1 MHICQLRNYISRHM
15 KIIPRPEHTIS
26 RKDVSSAAIKVLY
39 RLKDN
44 GYIAYIAGGGVRD
57 LLLGKHP
64 KDFDVVTDATPNQ
77 VKKIF
82 RNSRLVGRR
91 FRLAHILFRGEFIE
105 VSTFRA
111 NAADTEKSEEVGEHI
126 FKEKDGLILRD
137 NIWGTPEQD
146 AYRRDF
152 TINALFYNIA
162 DFSIIDYV
170 GGLDDLEHKI
180 IRVIGDP
187 DQRFTED
194 PVRMIRAVR
203 FAAKLGFSIEP
214 SAYESIKN
222 NAEKIAHAAPARL
235 YEEVQK
241 LFLSGHS
248 ARVLELL
255 QELGLFEHLFPEL
268 GNWFTEEESEHGHH
282 WFTKTCEQ
290 LDRWA
295 AAGLSIHPA
304 LFFALFFGIYHEHKA
319 QALIDQ
325 GLPASE
331 ALQLATL
338 EHLKQLC
345 ERITIPKFEAN
356 RIAQIMMLQPR
367 FAKHN
372 EKNVHKTMRHNNFT
386 DAFLYFKFAAKTL
399 ERNEDLLKFWNKR
412 RNR

>member
-1 MHICQLRNYISRHM
+1 MRTV
-15 KIIPRPEHTIS
+15 PRPEHTIS
-26 RKDVSSAAIKVLY
+26 RKDISSAAIKVLY
-39 RLKDN
+39 KLKDS
-44 GYIAYIAGGGVRD
+44 GHISYLAGGGVRD
-57 LLLGKHP
+57 LLLGQNP

-91 FRLAHILFRGEFIE
+91 FRLAHVLFRGEFIE
-105 VSTFRA
+105 VSTFRS
-111 NAADTEKSEEVGEHI
+111 NAADDPQKTNGNDHH

-146 AYRRDF
+146 AKRRDF

-162 DFSIIDYV
+162 DFSIIDYL
-170 GGLDDLEHKI
+170 GGLEDLNNKI

-203 FAAKLGFSIEP
+203 FAAKLGFDIEA
-214 SAYESIKN
+214 SAAASIKN
-222 NAEKIAHAAPARL
+222 NAEKMAHAAPARL

-248 ARVLELL
+248 VRVLELL

-268 GNWFTEEESEHGHH
+268 GSWYRESENENGSH
-282 WFTKTCEQ
+282 WFTQTCAQ
-290 LDRWA
+290 LDRWC
-295 AAGLSIHPA
+295 AAGLKIHPA
-304 LFFALFFGIYHEHKA
+304 LFFALFFGVYHEHKA
-319 QALIDQ
+319 QKLIDQ
-325 GLPASE
+325 NMAPTE
-331 ALQLATL
+331 ALQVATY
-338 EHLKQLC
+338 EHLRQLC
-345 ERITIPKFEAN
+345 DRITIPKFESS

-367 FAKHN
+367 FAKNN
-372 EKNVHKTMRHNNFT
+372 EKNICKTMRHENFT

-399 ERNEDLLKFWNKR
+399 SRDAELVEFWNKR
-412 RNR
+412 RKRS

>member
-1 MHICQLRNYISRHM
+1 M
-15 KIIPRPEHTIS
+15 KIIPRPEHTLS
-26 RKDVSSAAIKVLY
+26 RKDISSAAIKVLY

-44 GYIAYIAGGGVRD
+44 GYIAYVAGGGVRD
-57 LLLGKHP
+57 ILLGKHP

-91 FRLAHILFRGEFIE
+91 FRLAHVLFRGEFIE
-105 VSTFRA
+105 VSTFRS
-111 NAADTEKSEEVGEHI
+111 NAADKSENKEVGEHI

-137 NIWGTPEQD
+137 NVWGTPEED

-162 DFSIIDYV
+162 DFSIIDHV
-170 GGLDDLEHKI
+170 GGLDDLENKL
-180 IRVIGDP
+180 IRVIGNP

-203 FAAKLGFSIEP
+203 FAAKLGFEIEP
-214 SAYESIKN
+214 AAYQSIKD

-248 ARVLELL
+248 VRVLELL

-268 GNWFTEEESEHGHH
+268 GTWFKEEESEHGHH
-282 WFTKTCEQ
+282 WFTQTCQQ
-290 LDRWA
+290 LDRWS
-295 AAGLSIHPA
+295 AAGLNIHPS
-304 LFFALFFGIYHEHKA
+304 LFFALFFGMYHEHKA
-319 QALIDQ
+319 SKLIAQ
-325 GLPASE
+325 GMPASE
-331 ALQLATL
+331 ALQTATH
-338 EHLKQLC
+338 EHLRQLC
-345 ERITIPKFEAN
+345 ERITIPKFEAS

-367 FAKHN
+367 FAKNN
-372 EKNVHKTMRHNNFT
+372 EKNVTKTLRHQNFT

-399 ERNEDLLKFWNKR
+399 DRNSQLLAFWNER
-412 RNR
+412 RQRK